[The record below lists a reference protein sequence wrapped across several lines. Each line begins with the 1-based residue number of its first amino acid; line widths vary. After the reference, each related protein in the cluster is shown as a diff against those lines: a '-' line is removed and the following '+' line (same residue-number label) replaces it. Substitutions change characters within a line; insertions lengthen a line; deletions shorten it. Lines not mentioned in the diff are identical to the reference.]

1 MYVELLTHKI
11 LKGRKNCNICF
22 NDIQYNHV
30 SELLKE
36 AQERNIKL
44 TCVEGKHRK
53 CLGDIQ
59 ETMNKNKE
67 IGAMMCTFCEDMEL
81 CREISGGNKNV

>member
-1 MYVELLTHKI
+1 MYVELLTHKT

-44 TCVEGKHRK
+44 TCVEGKHCK
-53 CLGDIQ
+53 CLGDMQ
-59 ETMNKNKE
+59 ET
-67 IGAMMCTFCEDMEL
+67 IACVLCEDMEL
-81 CREISGGNKNV
+81 CREISESERA

>member
-1 MYVELLTHKI
+1 MYVELLTHRT
-11 LKGRKNCNICF
+11 LKGRRNCNICF

-44 TCVEGKHRK
+44 TCVEGKHCK
-53 CLGDIQ
+53 CLGDMFRSDGNL
-59 ETMNKNKE
+59 TY
-67 IGAMMCTFCEDMEL
+67 GAMVCECCIEQKL
-81 CREISGGNKNV
+81 CRELSGSEGLEI

>member
-1 MYVELLTHKI
+1 MFVELLTHET

-22 NDIQYNHV
+22 SDVQYNHV

-53 CLGDIQ
+53 CLGEMLRSDG
-59 ETMNKNKE
+59 T
-67 IGAMMCTFCEDMEL
+67 
-81 CREISGGNKNV
+81 

>member
-1 MYVELLTHKI
+1 MFVELLTHKT

-44 TCVEGKHRK
+44 TCVEGKHCK
-53 CLGDIQ
+53 CLGN
-59 ETMNKNKE
+59 MYKNDGSLTY
-67 IGAMMCTFCEDMEL
+67 GAMVCECCAEQEL
-81 CREISGGNKNV
+81 CRELSGDERA